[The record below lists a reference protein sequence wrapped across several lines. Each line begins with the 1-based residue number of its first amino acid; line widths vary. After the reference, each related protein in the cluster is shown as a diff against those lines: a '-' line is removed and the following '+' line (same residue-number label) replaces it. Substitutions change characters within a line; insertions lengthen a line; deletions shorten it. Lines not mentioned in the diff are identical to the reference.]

1 MWMILMLLACDLGL
15 DPMCCPPDKSRP
27 SKDRGPIEEYMWEAA
42 AYENVC
48 IAPLD
53 IPRNA

>member
-1 MWMILMLLACDLGL
+1 MLLACDLGL

-27 SKDRGPIEEYMWEAA
+27 SKDRGPIEEYMWEGA

-48 IAPLD
+48 IVPRD